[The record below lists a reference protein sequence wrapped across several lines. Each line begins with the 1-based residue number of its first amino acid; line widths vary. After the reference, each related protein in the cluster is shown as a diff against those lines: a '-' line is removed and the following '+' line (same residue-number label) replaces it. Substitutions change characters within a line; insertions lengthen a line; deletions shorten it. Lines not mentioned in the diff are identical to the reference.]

1 MEESL
6 RRGLGMAADGTAER
20 TLREEVREEL
30 RRLLAGRGALEPS
43 EDDRAAIWGL
53 VKRKVALHNREAA
66 LQGLPQIDDRD
77 DRTTKRIFDVV
88 LRFGPIS
95 QYLDDG
101 SVEEIEINQPERVWV
116 VRRGTD
122 GVTRTELADVYFE
135 SDEEVLALVRRIL
148 SPLGRRLDESSPAV
162 DARLPDGSR
171 LHAVMPP
178 LTSKHVAV
186 TIRKHLLK
194 AQTMDDLVRLGTI
207 SPEAARF
214 LTVAIQAGVNTMITG
229 GAASGKTTTLN
240 CLASTLT
247 APGCRIV
254 TIEDTLE
261 LKLESVLANCVALE
275 ARAANQEGQGQ
286 VTIRDLVRHAL
297 RMRPDRIIVGECRGP
312 EALDMLMAILSGHEG
327 SLSTLHA
334 DSPRDAL
341 LRLKTYVLMGSE
353 GLPELAV
360 LELIAAGIGLV
371 VHQRLT
377 PSGQRL
383 VETIFEVTGLEGTTV
398 VGNDLYRR
406 DGGELRWTGTRPRC
420 EAKIRAKGLSLPW

>member
-1 MEESL
+1 
-6 RRGLGMAADGTAER
+6 MAADGTAER
-20 TLREEVREEL
+20 AVREEVREEL
-30 RRLLAGRGALEPS
+30 RRMLATRGTLEPT

-53 VKRKVALHNREAA
+53 IKRKIGAHNRQAV
-66 LQGLPQIDDRD
+66 LSGLPQIDDAA
-77 DRTTKRIFDVV
+77 DRATKRIFDDV
-88 LRFGPIS
+88 LRYGPIS
-95 QYLDDG
+95 QYLDDERC
-101 SVEEIEINQPERVWV
+101 EEIEINQPERVWV

-135 SDEEVLALVRRIL
+135 SDEEVLALIRRIL

-186 TIRKHLLK
+186 TIRKHLLR

-207 SPEAARF
+207 GPEAARF
-214 LTVAIQAGVNTMITG
+214 MTVAIQAGVNVIVCG
-229 GAASGKTTTLN
+229 GAASAKTTTLN
-240 CLASTLT
+240 CLGATLT
-247 APGCRIV
+247 APGIRVI

-261 LKLESVLANCVALE
+261 LKLEAVLPNCVALE

-297 RMRPDRIIVGECRGP
+297 RMRPDRIIVGEVRGP

-360 LELIAAGIGLV
+360 LELIAAGVSLV

-377 PSGQRL
+377 PSGQRV
-383 VETIFEVTGLEGTTV
+383 VETIFEVTGLEVTTI

-406 DGGELRWTGTRPRC
+406 ESGELRWTGTRPRC
-420 EAKIRAKGLSLPW
+420 EAKIRAKGLGLPW